1 VILILSAALAA
12 TTPAEQD
19 DTIVMLHDI
28 SPKYN
33 LVDYE
38 SACGSTVFRVR
49 FRNGPDQHGQVDRV
63 TVDGREV
70 AGAAELLKL
79 RAARRVIDR
88 VGIMNCGMD
97 PHVPVFRGI
106 LRLSESESRSLGMRW
121 MLFFR
126 LAREGRDGWR
136 LTID

>member
-1 VILILSAALAA
+1 MILIMSTALA
-12 TTPAEQD
+12 TMTPAERD
-19 DTIVMLHDI
+19 DTIVLRHDI

-49 FRNGPDQHGQVDRV
+49 FRNGPDHHGQVDRV

-70 AGAAELLKL
+70 PGAAELLRV
-79 RAARRVIDR
+79 RAARRVIGDI
-88 VGIMNCGMD
+88 GIMNCGMD
-97 PHVPVFRGI
+97 EHNPVFRGI
-106 LRLSESESRSLGMRW
+106 LRLSEGESRSLGMRP

-126 LAREGRDGWR
+126 ITREGREGWR
-136 LTID
+136 LMMD